1 MISEIYNDVEKKYVL
16 KKDRLIHIY
25 GVVET
30 AKKLANH
37 YNYDVNK
44 AELAALFHDYTKYD
58 SLEYQQSFAT
68 KEEILKYKDFDV
80 MFHAISASR
89 LLKEKYKINDEEVL
103 EAIYNHVWGK
113 THMSILDKIIL
124 IADKTEPSRNYP
136 GVEVIRNESFKS
148 LDKAIIM
155 YTKNYILHEKSLN
168 RKYPKIVDDI
178 LEELLGD

>member
-1 MISEIYNDVEKKYVL
+1 MIKEIYIDVENKYSL
-16 KKDRLIHIY
+16 KKDRLVHIY
-25 GVVET
+25 GVIQT
-30 AKKLANH
+30 AKILAN
-37 YNYDVNK
+37 YYGYDPMK
-44 AELAALFHDYTKYD
+44 AEIAALFHDYTKYD
-58 SLEYQQSFAT
+58 SLEFQQQFLT
-68 KEEILKYKDFDV
+68 QEEILKYKDFDV
-80 MFHAISASR
+80 MYHAISASR

-113 THMSILDKIIL
+113 TNMSVLDKIIL

-136 GVEVIRNESFKS
+136 GVEEIRKASFKS
-148 LDKAIIM
+148 LDEAIII